1 MARLCSAIIVATL
14 LGAVATAGAQAPASG
29 KPQTVSGCL
38 HRTDAGTYV
47 LALANVA
54 ALPGNGPGGAVGTS
68 GSGTKTLPVIGMI
81 PPSVSLRQFVDQK
94 VEVTAIVKDSP
105 TQPGTPA
112 IEIVD
117 ATSLPANTQPVKAQ
131 GGSCK

>member
-14 LGAVATAGAQAPASG
+14 LGPVATPGAQAPASG

-38 HRTDAGTYV
+38 HRADAGTYV
-47 LALANVA
+47 LTNVP
-54 ALPGNGPGGAVGTS
+54 ALPGANGAVGTS
-68 GSGTKTLPVIGMI
+68 GGGTKTLPVIGLI
-81 PPSVSLRQFVDQK
+81 PPSVNLRQFVDQK
-94 VEVTAIVKDSP
+94 VEVTAIVRDSP

-117 ATSLPANTQPVKAQ
+117 ATSLPANAQAVKAA